1 MLRGAVALTIV
12 VATTTPTGA
21 RAQAPAD
28 WRAAVQQLIQQRARA
43 VMNGDKRAFD
53 ATMSFAPAAFRASR
67 DTWFSRIR
75 ALPLGSYTLS
85 FDPNGYQDLVA
96 ALSTRPAGDEVHVA
110 TVLEQIALKPYD
122 ATPSSEDLYLTVVR
136 RAGTW
141 SIVSDSDLESI
152 GLLSFRNVWDFAPVG
167 QLARDGVLVLYQG
180 DRPTAQRILTATIAA
195 IAYDNTHWP
204 LRWPGRIVMIIPRST
219 SELSRILQTTFDLG
233 PFVAFTASS
242 ESRPNGKYRLT
253 GNRVYVQ
260 PGTFFSTPVAYQQDT
275 LSHELLHV
283 ATRGYAGDF
292 TPSWM
297 DEGDAQDYGQR
308 SQPALVDV
316 RARVVNRTF
325 TGQLPEDFE
334 FSLGS
339 DDEIH
344 TSYEEASSFVL
355 YLISRFGKN
364 AGANLYGAL
373 GNESP
378 VSFGTARY
386 HLDHA
391 CRVAFG
397 VGFADLERA
406 WAQKIHKEFG

>member
-1 MLRGAVALTIV
+1 MLRGAVAITIL
-12 VATTTPTGA
+12 VATTASHGA
-21 RAQAPAD
+21 RAQTPGD
-28 WRAAVQQLIQQRARA
+28 WRAAVQQLLQQRAGA
-43 VMNGDKRAFD
+43 VMTGDQGAFD
-53 ATMSFAPAAFRASR
+53 ATMSFAPTAFRASK
-67 DTWFSRIR
+67 DTWFSRMR
-75 ALPLGSYTLS
+75 ALPLGSYSLS
-85 FDPNGYQDLVA
+85 FDPNGYQDLVD
-96 ALSTRPAGDEVHVA
+96 ALSTRPAGDEIHVA

-136 RAGTW
+136 RGGTW

-167 QLARDGVLVLYQG
+167 QIARGGVLVLYQG
-180 DRPTAQRILTATIAA
+180 DRATAQRILSATIAA
-195 IAYDNTHWP
+195 IAYDKARWP
-204 LRWPGRIVMIIPRST
+204 LNWPGRIVMIIPGST
-219 SELSRILQTTFDLG
+219 KELSRILQTTFDLG

-242 ESRPNGKYRLT
+242 ESRPKGEYRLT

-260 PGTFFSTPVAYQQDT
+260 PGTFFGTPVAYQQDT

-283 ATRGYAGDF
+283 ATRGYAGAF

-308 SQPALVDV
+308 QQPALADV
-316 RARVVNRTF
+316 RARVANHTF
-325 TGQLPEDFE
+325 TGLLPEDFE

-339 DDEIH
+339 DDDIH
-344 TSYEEASSFVL
+344 NSYEEASSFVL

-364 AGANLYGAL
+364 AGANLYRAL

-378 VSFGTARY
+378 VSFGTAQY

-391 CRVAFG
+391 CRAAFG

>member
-1 MLRGAVALTIV
+1 MLRAAVTLTIV
-12 VATTTPTGA
+12 IATTAQPGA

-28 WRAAVQQLIQQRARA
+28 WHSAVQQVLQERARG
-43 VMNGDKRAFD
+43 VLNGDRRAFD
-53 ATMSFAPAAFRASR
+53 ATMSFAPAAFRASK
-67 DTWFSRIR
+67 DTWFSRMR
-75 ALPLGSYTLS
+75 ALPLGLYSLS
-85 FDPNGYQDLVA
+85 FDPNGYQDLA
-96 ALSTRPAGDEVHVA
+96 GALSVRPAGDEVHVA

-122 ATPSSEDLYLTVVR
+122 ATPSSEDLFLTVVR
-136 RAGTW
+136 RGGTW
-141 SIVSDSDLESI
+141 SIVSDSDLDSI
-152 GLLSFRNVWDFAPVG
+152 GLQSFRNVWDFAPVG
-167 QLARDGVLVLYQG
+167 QIARNGVLVLYQG
-180 DRPTAQRILTATIAA
+180 DRTTAQRILTATLAA
-195 IAYDNTHWP
+195 ITYDNTHWP

-219 SELSRILQTTFDLG
+219 GELSRILQTTFDLG

-242 ESRPNGKYRLT
+242 ESRSKGQYRLT

-260 PGTFFSTPVAYQQDT
+260 PGTFFSTPVSYQQDT

-283 ATRGYAGDF
+283 ATRGYAGAF

-308 SQPALVDV
+308 QQPALVDV
-316 RARVVNRTF
+316 RARIANHTF
-325 TGQLPEDFE
+325 TGLLPEDFE

-339 DDEIH
+339 DDDIH
-344 TSYEEASSFVL
+344 NSYEEASSFVL

-364 AGANLYGAL
+364 AGANLYRAL

-391 CRVAFG
+391 CRAAFG
-397 VGFADLERA
+397 VGFDDLERA
-406 WAQKIHKEFG
+406 WAQKVRRELG

>member
-21 RAQAPAD
+21 RAQASAD

-297 DEGDAQDYGQR
+297 DEGDARDYGQR

-316 RARVVNRTF
+316 RARVANRTF

-339 DDEIH
+339 DDDIH

-364 AGANLYGAL
+364 AGANLYRAL

>member
-1 MLRGAVALTIV
+1 MALTIV
-12 VATTTPTGA
+12 MAATAPPGAGAQTPT
-21 RAQAPAD
+21 D
-28 WRAAVQQLIQQRARA
+28 WHAAVQQLLQQRARA
-43 VMNGDKRAFD
+43 VMKGDQQAFD
-53 ATMSFAPAAFRASR
+53 ATMAFAPAAFRATK
-67 DTWFSRIR
+67 DTWFSRMR
-75 ALPLGSYTLS
+75 ALPLGSYSLS
-85 FDPNGYQDLVA
+85 FDPNGYQDLAA
-96 ALSTRPAGDEVHVA
+96 ALPARPAGDEVHVV

-122 ATPSSEDLYLTVVR
+122 ATPTSEDLFLTVVR
-136 RAGTW
+136 RGGAW
-141 SIVSDSDLESI
+141 EIVSDSDLESI

-167 QLARDGVLVLYQG
+167 QVARGGVLVLYQG
-180 DRPTAQRILTATIAA
+180 DRATAQRILTATIAA
-195 IAYDNTHWP
+195 IAYDNAHWP
-204 LRWPGRIVMIIPRST
+204 LRWPGRIVVIIPRST
-219 SELSRILQTTFDLG
+219 KELSRILQTTFDLG

-242 ESRPNGKYRLT
+242 ESRPKGQYRLT

-283 ATRGYAGDF
+283 ATRGYAGEF

-308 SQPALVDV
+308 QQPALVDV
-316 RARVVNRTF
+316 RARVASNMF
-325 TGQLPEDFE
+325 TGLLPEDFE

-339 DDEIH
+339 DNDIH
-344 TSYEEASSFVL
+344 NSYEEASSFVL
-355 YLISRFGKN
+355 YLMSRFGKN
-364 AGANLYGAL
+364 AGANLYRAL

-391 CRVAFG
+391 CRAAFG
-397 VGFADLERA
+397 VGFADLESA

>member
-1 MLRGAVALTIV
+1 VALTIV
-12 VATTTPTGA
+12 MAATAPPGAGAQTPT
-21 RAQAPAD
+21 D
-28 WRAAVQQLIQQRARA
+28 WHAAVQQLLQQRARA
-43 VMNGDKRAFD
+43 VMKGDQQAFD
-53 ATMSFAPAAFRASR
+53 ATMAFAPAAFRATK
-67 DTWFSRIR
+67 DTWFSRMR
-75 ALPLGSYTLS
+75 ALPLGSYSLS
-85 FDPNGYQDLVA
+85 FDPNGYQDLAA
-96 ALSTRPAGDEVHVA
+96 ALPARPAGDEVHVV

-122 ATPSSEDLYLTVVR
+122 ATPTSEDLFLTVVR
-136 RAGTW
+136 RGGAW
-141 SIVSDSDLESI
+141 EIVSDSDLESI

-167 QLARDGVLVLYQG
+167 QVARGGVLVLYQG
-180 DRPTAQRILTATIAA
+180 DRATAQRILTATIAA
-195 IAYDNTHWP
+195 IAYDNAHWP
-204 LRWPGRIVMIIPRST
+204 LRWPGRIVVIIPRST
-219 SELSRILQTTFDLG
+219 KELSRILQTTFDLG

-242 ESRPNGKYRLT
+242 ESRPKGQYRLT

-283 ATRGYAGDF
+283 ATRGYAGEF

-308 SQPALVDV
+308 QQPALVDV
-316 RARVVNRTF
+316 RARVASNMF
-325 TGQLPEDFE
+325 TGLLPEDFE

-339 DDEIH
+339 DNDIH
-344 TSYEEASSFVL
+344 NSYEEASSFVL
-355 YLISRFGKN
+355 YLMSRFGKN
-364 AGANLYGAL
+364 AGANLYRAL

-391 CRVAFG
+391 CRAAFG
-397 VGFADLERA
+397 VGFADLESA